1 MRNEQVR
8 KAAYRKSFNSM
19 EIFDKVGPAFDQG
32 VKKIVEFGKGFDHG
46 QYLWEMRTQKKV
58 ERQLEKKYA
67 KQIAQQSVK
76 EGDSINESILLL
88 DEIDSK

>member
-1 MRNEQVR
+1 MVVPFTGFTLAYGYERLMRNEQVR

-46 QYLWEMRTQKKV
+46 QYLWEMRT
-58 ERQLEKKYA
+58 
-67 KQIAQQSVK
+67 
-76 EGDSINESILLL
+76 
-88 DEIDSK
+88 